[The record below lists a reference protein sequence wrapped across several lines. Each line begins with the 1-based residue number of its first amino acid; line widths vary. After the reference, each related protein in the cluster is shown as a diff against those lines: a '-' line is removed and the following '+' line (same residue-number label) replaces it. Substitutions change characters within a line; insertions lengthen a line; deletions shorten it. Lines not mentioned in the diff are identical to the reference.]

1 VKRHHAPGVSLARA
15 LSKLGFCSRSEGEQI
30 VRAGRVTVNSQIV
43 SDPSKRIDPARDRI
57 AVDGKPVKAARRVYL
72 MLNKPRGAVTTADDE
87 LGRVTVHD
95 LLPDDLPH
103 LSAVGRLDRDS
114 EGLLLLTNDTR
125 WADTLLS
132 PESHVPKT
140 YHVLVD
146 GLLTPAQIERVR
158 AGVRSKRGDVL
169 RAVSVTELRRTSKTT
184 WLEVVLDEGKN
195 RHIRRLFEAL
205 DLTVERLIRVAI
217 GDLQL
222 GDLKRGGWR
231 ELTEREVAT
240 LSARPR

>member
-1 VKRHHAPGVSLARA
+1 LKRHHTPGVSLARA
-15 LSKLGFCSRSEGEQI
+15 LSKLGFCSRSEGEQL
-30 VRAGRVTVNSQIV
+30 VRAGRVTVNAQTV
-43 SDPSKRIDPARDRI
+43 TDPAKRVDPARDRL
-57 AVDGKPVKAARRVYL
+57 AVDGKPVKAARKSYL

-125 WADTLLS
+125 WADALLS
-132 PESHVPKT
+132 PEAHVPKT
-140 YHVLVD
+140 YHVLID
-146 GLLTPAQIERVR
+146 GILTPGQIERVR
-158 AGVRSKRGDVL
+158 AGVQSKRGDVL
-169 RAVSVTELRRTSKTT
+169 RAVSVTELRRTAKTT

-205 DLTVERLIRVAI
+205 DLKVERLIRVAI
-217 GDLQL
+217 GPLQL
-222 GDLKRGGWR
+222 GDLKRGATR
-231 ELTEREVAT
+231 PLTDAEIEWFRK
-240 LSARPR
+240 AR